1 METQEVTDSVTQ
13 GYCVKL
19 YVNAD
24 GTFNV
29 EGPVPH
35 EPEAPASEYE
45 SETMPGEPSMMEGEA
60 APVVGEGPAMSGEPL
75 PNIGQ
80 ALKAVLKIV
89 QDNPIGESAQA
100 GFEAGYASGPNR
112 A

>member
-1 METQEVTDSVTQ
+1 METPTDSNSVTQDESDSVTQ
-13 GYCVKL
+13 AGYCVKL

-35 EPEAPASEYE
+35 EPEAPASE
-45 SETMPGEPSMMEGEA
+45 SETMPGDPSMMESEA
-60 APVVGEGPAMSGEPL
+60 TGEPL

-89 QDNPIGESAQA
+89 QDNPIGESEQQN
-100 GFEAGYASGPNR
+100 FEAGYASGPNR

>member
-19 YVNAD
+19 YVNGD
-24 GTFNV
+24 GTFGV

-35 EPEAPASEYE
+35 EPETPASE
-45 SETMPGEPSMMEGEA
+45 SETMPGEPNMMEGA
-60 APVVGEGPAMSGEPL
+60 AEPPSEPL

-89 QDNPIGESAQA
+89 QENPIEQSEQA

>member
-1 METQEVTDSVTQ
+1 MATQEVTDSVTQ

-24 GTFNV
+24 GTFGV

-35 EPEAPASEYE
+35 EPEAPASE
-45 SETMPGEPSMMEGEA
+45 SETMPGDPGMMEAEPDVMA
-60 APVVGEGPAMSGEPL
+60 EEPAMSGEPL

-89 QDNPIGESAQA
+89 QDNPIGESAQQN
-100 GFEAGYASGPNR
+100 FEAGYASGPNR